1 MALRRRG
8 LAFVLAFFVLLPAG
22 AASAST
28 NGGAGVPSSGSSSST
43 PSANVRS
50 SGGAAVGAVQPTHP
64 SAPGK
69 AKKKKRKKKKKGHRH
84 PAPQQNPSTPPASDW
99 AFPVSGPHN
108 FGGAGARFGAPR
120 GNHTHQGQDILAAE
134 GTPEVAPHAGTI
146 KYVANQPA
154 GAGIYIVM
162 HASGTNY
169 DFALMH
175 IQPGSVAV
183 HVGQTVAAGDQI
195 AKVGHTGDAQG
206 PHLHFEVWVGP
217 WQTGGHPIDP
227 LALLQSWPGA

>member
-1 MALRRRG
+1 MALRRRAVAFL
-8 LAFVLAFFVLLPAG
+8 LALFVLIPAG
-22 AASAST
+22 VASAST
-28 NGGAGVPSSGSSSST
+28 TGGVSAPSSSPTST
-43 PSANVRS
+43 PDVRS
-50 SGGAAVGAVQPTHP
+50 SGGAAVGAVTAHP
-64 SAPGK
+64 PAP
-69 AKKKKRKKKKKGHRH
+69 AKKKKKKRKKKKGHRH
-84 PAPQQNPSTPPASDW
+84 PAPQQNPSTAPPASGW
-99 AFPVSGPHN
+99 AFPVNGPHN

-175 IQPGSVAV
+175 IQPGSVRV

-217 WQTGGHPIDP
+217 WQTGGHAIDP
-227 LALLQSWPGA
+227 LPLLKSWPGA

>member
-22 AASAST
+22 AARAST

-43 PSANVRS
+43 PSADVRS

-64 SAPGK
+64 SAPAK
-69 AKKKKRKKKKKGHRH
+69 AKKKKRKKKKGHRH

-99 AFPVSGPHN
+99 AFPVDGPHN

>member
-43 PSANVRS
+43 PSADVRS

-64 SAPGK
+64 SAPAK
-69 AKKKKRKKKKKGHRH
+69 AKKKKRKKKKGHRH
-84 PAPQQNPSTPPASDW
+84 PAPQQNPSTPPALDW

>member
-1 MALRRRG
+1 
-8 LAFVLAFFVLLPAG
+8 
-22 AASAST
+22 
-28 NGGAGVPSSGSSSST
+28 
-43 PSANVRS
+43 
-50 SGGAAVGAVQPTHP
+50 VGAVQPTHP
-64 SAPGK
+64 AAPAK
-69 AKKKKRKKKKKGHRH
+69 AKKKKKRRKKKGHRH
-84 PAPQQNPSTPPASDW
+84 PAPQQNPSTTPPASDW
-99 AFPVSGPHN
+99 AFPVDGPHN

-227 LALLQSWPGA
+227 LPLLESWPGA